1 MCMLA
6 NMLYIVLERWLVPA
20 KCTCK
25 SKNRLF
31 GKGDRTSTAAQA
43 QGTRLQSKLSP
54 LSMCIRPY
62 PSHITQCK
70 PIVTSHSLRA
80 LGKRKSLQE
89 KTNILSLFLFV
100 HMFPTKKKKQFLCF
114 PSPRAFTTKYKTCL
128 CVCSACSVI
137 QHTCLRPVFGVP
149 KVSGQMK
156 NEWFKRSDS
165 FVISVGVLMEPP
177 CCAAPSTEASSKA
190 RKQSGCYMALVMLSV
205 GNPQARPLIDKSWCN
220 KAASTA
226 YQCTQVKNTFHNVPF
241 YMESKWWHKN

>member
-1 MCMLA
+1 MLA
-6 NMLYIVLERWLVPA
+6 NMLYIVLERWLMVPA
-20 KCTCK
+20 KCTSK

-137 QHTCLRPVFGVP
+137 QHTCVRPVFGVP

-156 NEWFKRSDS
+156 NQTQWQFCDLCWCFNGTPLLCSTKHRSLFKSKETIWLLHGIGDA
-165 FVISVGVLMEPP
+165 VCGQP
-177 CCAAPSTEASSKA
+177 SSKA
-190 RKQSGCYMALVMLSV
+190 SDRQAMMQQS
-205 GNPQARPLIDKSWCN
+205 
-220 KAASTA
+220 
-226 YQCTQVKNTFHNVPF
+226 
-241 YMESKWWHKN
+241 SKHCISMHPGEKHIS